1 MLESY
6 EKKRDF
12 TRTREPSPSVTT
24 PAKGSLRFVVQK
36 HAARRLHYDFRL
48 EVDGVLKSWAV
59 PKGPS
64 LDPAQKRLAAF
75 VEDHPLDYGTFEGV
89 IGHGN
94 YGAGQVVVWDSG
106 VYSPDEDGQLSF
118 GDREDAAE
126 RMRRGLDAGKL
137 SITLRGRKLRG
148 SWTLVRTS
156 RGPKDWLLIK
166 HADRYTDTENDV
178 LEQDASIQSGLTID
192 DLTSGRL
199 PDPAE
204 GFAVGETPAI
214 GRARR
219 LGKESRFPTRI
230 KPMTAHLAEASF
242 SHPDWV
248 FEPKLDGFRVIAYAR
263 HGKAT
268 LRSRNDKDLTEYAP
282 SIVAELEAQPEDEL
296 VLDGELVALDE
307 RGLPS
312 FALLQQS
319 LNLDR
324 RATGQAR
331 GSATLAYYPFDLL
344 YVEGADLRGVPLV
357 ERKRLLSDV
366 LVTGDC
372 VRKMESVDAEGEA
385 FFEAAVGLGLEGVVA
400 KRTGSTY
407 QSGTRTRSWLK
418 IKAVQSQDFVV
429 GGYSPGQGA
438 RSAAF
443 GALMVGYYD
452 DGQLQYAGRVGS
464 GFDDETL
471 EALSQALSELRQ
483 DDCPFAAD
491 PELADPS
498 YEWVHP
504 RLVAKVKFSQWT
516 AEGRLRAPVFLGVR
530 TDLDALEVRREE
542 AKPAALPR
550 AGPRK
555 AAKPART
562 EVEAV
567 LEQLSTDRD
576 KLILESGGHRL
587 SLTNLNKEL
596 WPAGADSP
604 AVTKGD
610 MIRYYI
616 RMGPTLLPHLRDR
629 AMTLT
634 RFPNGIG
641 GESFYQKRWEHD
653 LPEFVETVR
662 LFSSHNEGDVEYIVV
677 NNLLTL
683 VWLAQ
688 LANIE
693 LHPWLSR
700 VTLEPDATHLTTSFT
715 GSKEAIKESVL
726 NYPDFIVFDLDPYIY
741 SGQEKQGEE
750 PELNRRAFAKVR
762 EVALALKDILDE
774 LSLSSFV
781 KTSGKT
787 GLHIYVP
794 VVRRYDYATTRK
806 TCELIGQFLLRQR
819 PRDITMEWAV
829 EKRAGKIFLDHNQN
843 VMSKNM
849 ASIYS
854 LRPLPGAPVSTPV
867 RWDELEDIY
876 PTQFTI
882 ESVPERVEESGDLWA
897 DALSAKH
904 DLHRLLGA
912 D

>member
-12 TRTREPSPSVTT
+12 TRTREPSPSVTA
-24 PAKGSLRFVVQK
+24 PAKGSLKFVVQK

-64 LDPAQKRLAAF
+64 LDPVQKRLAAF

-106 VYSPDEDGQLSF
+106 VYSPDEDGRLSF
-118 GDREDAAE
+118 GDREDAAK
-126 RMRRGLDAGKL
+126 RMREGLEAGKL

-166 HADRYTDTENDV
+166 HADRYTDTENDI

-230 KPMTAHLAEASF
+230 KPMTAYLAEASF

-268 LRSRNDKDLTEYAP
+268 LRSRNDKDLTDYAP

-331 GSATLAYYPFDLL
+331 GDATLAYYPFDLL

-357 ERKRLLSDV
+357 ERKKLLSDV

-372 VRKMESVDAEGEA
+372 VREMESVDAEGEA
-385 FFEAAVGLGLEGVVA
+385 FFEAAVGLGLEGAVA
-400 KRTGSTY
+400 KRMSSTY
-407 QSGTRTRSWLK
+407 QSGTRSRSWLK

-452 DGQLQYAGRVGS
+452 DGQLRYAGRVGS

-491 PELADPS
+491 PKLADPS

-504 RLVAKVKFSQWT
+504 MLVAKVKFSQWT
-516 AEGRLRAPVFLGVR
+516 AEGRLRAPVFLGLR
-530 TDLDALEVRREE
+530 ADLDAPEVHREE

-550 AGPRK
+550 AAPRK

-562 EVEAV
+562 EVEVV

-576 KLILESGGHRL
+576 KLILDSGGHRL
-587 SLTNLNKEL
+587 ILTNLNKEL
-596 WPAGADSP
+596 WPAGADAP

-610 MIRYYI
+610 MIRYYV

-741 SGQEKQGEE
+741 SGQERQGEE
-750 PELNRRAFAKVR
+750 PELNRRAFAKAR
-762 EVALALKDILDE
+762 EVALALKDTLDE

-794 VVRRYDYATTRK
+794 VVRRYDHATTRK

-829 EKRAGKIFLDHNQN
+829 EKRTGKIFLDHNQN

-867 RWDELEDIY
+867 RWDELEDVY

-882 ESVPERVEESGDLWA
+882 ESVPERVEERGDLWA

>member
-1 MLESY
+1 M
-6 EKKRDF
+6 
-12 TRTREPSPSVTT
+12 
-24 PAKGSLRFVVQK
+24 
-36 HAARRLHYDFRL
+36 
-48 EVDGVLKSWAV
+48 
-59 PKGPS
+59 
-64 LDPAQKRLAAF
+64 
-75 VEDHPLDYGTFEGV
+75 
-89 IGHGN
+89 
-94 YGAGQVVVWDSG
+94 
-106 VYSPDEDGQLSF
+106 
-118 GDREDAAE
+118 
-126 RMRRGLDAGKL
+126 
-137 SITLRGRKLRG
+137 
-148 SWTLVRTS
+148 RTS

-166 HADRYTDTENDV
+166 HADRYTDTENDI

-230 KPMTAHLAEASF
+230 KPMTAYLAEASF

-268 LRSRNDKDLTEYAP
+268 LRSRNDKDLTDYAP

-331 GSATLAYYPFDLL
+331 GDATLAYYPFDLL

-357 ERKRLLSDV
+357 ERKKLLSDV

-372 VRKMESVDAEGEA
+372 VREMESVDAEGEA
-385 FFEAAVGLGLEGVVA
+385 FFEAAVGLGLEGAVA
-400 KRTGSTY
+400 KRMSSTY
-407 QSGTRTRSWLK
+407 QSGTRSRSWLK

-452 DGQLQYAGRVGS
+452 DGQLRYAGRVGS

-491 PELADPS
+491 PKLADPS

-504 RLVAKVKFSQWT
+504 MLVAKVKFSQWT
-516 AEGRLRAPVFLGVR
+516 AEGRLRAPVFLGLR
-530 TDLDALEVRREE
+530 ADLDAPEVHREE
-542 AKPAALPR
+542 AKPPALPR
-550 AGPRK
+550 AAPRK

-562 EVEAV
+562 EVEEV

-576 KLILESGGHRL
+576 KLILDSGGHRL

-596 WPAGADSP
+596 WPAGADAP

-610 MIRYYI
+610 MIRYYV

-741 SGQEKQGEE
+741 SGQERQGEE
-750 PELNRRAFAKVR
+750 PELNRRAFAKAR
-762 EVALALKDILDE
+762 EVALALKDTLDE
-774 LSLSSFV
+774 LSLPSFV

-829 EKRAGKIFLDHNQN
+829 EKRTGKIFLDQ
-843 VMSKNM
+843 
-849 ASIYS
+849 
-854 LRPLPGAPVSTPV
+854 
-867 RWDELEDIY
+867 
-876 PTQFTI
+876 
-882 ESVPERVEESGDLWA
+882 
-897 DALSAKH
+897 
-904 DLHRLLGA
+904 
-912 D
+912 